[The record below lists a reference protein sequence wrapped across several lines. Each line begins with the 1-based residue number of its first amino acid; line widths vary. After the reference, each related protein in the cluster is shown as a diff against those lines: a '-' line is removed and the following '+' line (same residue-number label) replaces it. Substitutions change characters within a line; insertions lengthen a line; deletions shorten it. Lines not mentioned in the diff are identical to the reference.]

1 MKKTIIVLIY
11 IFLITLS
18 AGTGTICLWLGVHE
32 AIAKGAAS
40 NWPTTIATIDKVGTY
55 EHKDRYG
62 TRYCPDLE
70 YFYTISDVIYHSN
83 RMEPTITT
91 ARHCYAKRDDAEN
104 DLKKLPIGSKISI
117 RYNPQIPSQSSLVI
131 LKPIGSFELLL
142 IISGSVFLYIGI
154 KVIKEAWQRYK
165 S

>member
-11 IFLITLS
+11 ILLITLT
-18 AGTGTICLWLGVHE
+18 AGTGTICLWFGVHE
-32 AIAKGAAS
+32 AIAKAAAY
-40 NWPTTIATIDKVGTY
+40 NWPTTIATIDKVGIY

-104 DLKKLPIGSKISI
+104 DLKKLPIGTNISI
-117 RYNPQIPSQSSLVI
+117 HYNPQIPSQSALVI
-131 LKPIGSFELLL
+131 LKPIGPFELFLF
-142 IISGSVFLYIGI
+142 IAGSVFMYAGI
-154 KVIKEAWQRYK
+154 NVIKEAWQRYK